1 MTTLPN
7 KVLQLADPACHGPG
21 FDRDRVYFSQV
32 GSCFTGKPGPRQSG
46 PQLKTTLDSP
56 TDAMQIR
63 EATPDDR
70 GVIIALDNVAGL
82 EPGRIKFID
91 RVLQSAACLVA
102 ERDRRVIAYAALEYT
117 FFDNG
122 FVSIVY
128 VAQPERRRGIGRA
141 LMNAL
146 ASRCETR
153 KLFTSTNESNQ
164 PMLQLLNVLGYVP
177 SGVIHNLDPGDP
189 ELVFFL
195 DLGRRAV

>member
-1 MTTLPN
+1 M
-7 KVLQLADPACHGPG
+7 G
-21 FDRDRVYFSQV
+21 
-32 GSCFTGKPGPRQSG
+32 
-46 PQLKTTLDSP
+46 LDS
-56 TDAMQIR
+56 
-63 EATPDDR
+63 
-70 GVIIALDNVAGL
+70 VAGRSRGWMKFF
-82 EPGRIKFID
+82 ERI
-91 RVLQSAACLVA
+91 LQSAACLVA